1 MRTGN
6 LGMNNEEQAIPLLLK
21 GEQSPCPETMKLP
34 VQYDSLKRNK
44 RKEVREEYIRIQRGL
59 CFYCQNLLIEK
70 PAEEVTAKPINMKL
84 FPPGFLD
91 YPVHLHHDHSTG
103 LTEGSVHAY
112 CNAVLW
118 QYKGQ

>member
-1 MRTGN
+1 
-6 LGMNNEEQAIPLLLK
+6 
-21 GEQSPCPETMKLP
+21 MKLP
-34 VQYDSLKRNK
+34 VQYDSLKGNK

-59 CFYCQNLLIEK
+59 CFHCQNLLIEK

-91 YPVHLHHDHSTG
+91 NPVHLQHSHSTG